1 MHRPRHLA
9 RPAAL
14 AAAAAATL
22 LALAPLAATA
32 DRAPP
37 ARPARIDVTGVYQ
50 SNWNE
55 VRLVQRGVVVTG
67 TYVCCGGGTIEGRI
81 HEGRV
86 LRFRWREPHT
96 AGRGVWHIKS
106 PDRLVGS
113 WGNGDDE
120 ASGGRWDLER
130 ATAPEIAQ

>member
-1 MHRPRHLA
+1 MHLA

-14 AAAAAATL
+14 AAAAAL
-22 LALAPLAATA
+22 LALAPLVATATA
-32 DRAPP
+32 DRAAP

-55 VRLVQRGVVVTG
+55 VRLVQRGDVVTG

-81 HEGRV
+81 FEGRV
-86 LRFRWREPHT
+86 LRYRWREPHT

-106 PDRLVGS
+106 PDRLEGT
-113 WGNGDDE
+113 WGHGTDE

-130 ATAPEIAQ
+130 APEIAQ